1 MADHGFD
8 LAFAERTEGGHPSAR
23 YSSPNNLLEALVR
36 QALDFTPVGNIGAML
51 AACSVEPMAGGAGGG
66 KNLFALTR
74 AVRSLAGQLR
84 QQCRRRAQVCSACH
98 EQQQRES
105 Q

>member
-8 LAFAERTEGGHPSAR
+8 LAFAERTEGGHPSSR
-23 YSSPNNLLEALVR
+23 YSTPNNLLEALVR

-66 KNLFALTR
+66 KNLLALTR
-74 AVRSLAGQLR
+74 AARNLAGQLR